1 MRADRTA
8 PSSANGQPAQSHRS
22 SNDSAGAADTD
33 EDSPAES
40 LEPDA
45 LKLLL
50 KQFRELGAYCSY
62 YAAARTDTFKLS
74 LRNTFLRI
82 VLGALAF
89 LALGGVLVTAAWLL
103 ANGLAGGLS
112 EIFGGR
118 LWVGNFLAGALLL
131 SGLAAVISG
140 MVLARGR
147 SARNRKVAEYEQRQ
161 TRQETE
167 FGRNVSERAA
177 AAGTNGKRTP
187 VFERSGSECQNG
199 HDADS
204 E

>member
-1 MRADRTA
+1 MRADRNS
-8 PSSANGQPAQSHRS
+8 PLSANGQPAQEHRS
-22 SNDSAGAADTD
+22 RGDSAACTAADD
-33 EDSPAES
+33 RPPAES

-74 LRNTFLRI
+74 LRNTFLGM

-89 LALGGVLVTAAWLL
+89 LALGGVLVSAAWLL

-118 LWVGNFLAGALLL
+118 SWVGNLLAGALLL
-131 SGLAAVISG
+131 SGLAGVICG

-147 SARNRKVAEYEQRQ
+147 AARNRKVAEYEQRQ

-199 HDADS
+199 DDADS